1 MNERKKQK
9 LNDYAIL
16 RAAKIPLHQISEILS
31 LAPITLGRWY
41 METEFVH
48 KFLEFGGVFPQKRC
62 ESELKAIEMVA
73 KPDSKEKADKPDSAL
88 NIRVRFY
95 QGLSENQRAEAK
107 NRWETCLNAHAGRR
121 RVSEND
127 VMEVEANAVMEVEA
141 NAVMEVK
148 ARYALSE
155 ILDACDLNEMKLFC
169 DAIDQR
175 HSPTNARI
183 LEIILKTTTKMDIG
197 YVDFFKL
204 LWERTAAGAT
214 QDVSEL

>member
-16 RAAKIPLHQISEILS
+16 RAAKIPLHQISATLS
-31 LAPITLGRWY
+31 LAPITLGRWS
-41 METEFVH
+41 MEAEFVNT
-48 KFLEFGGVFPQKRC
+48 FLEFGGVFSQQRC

-121 RVSEND
+121 RVSEN
-127 VMEVEANAVMEVEA
+127 AVMEVKA

-148 ARYALSE
+148 VRYALSE

-169 DAIDQR
+169 DAIGPRQ
-175 HSPTNARI
+175 SPTDARI
-183 LEIILKTTTKMDIG
+183 LEII
-197 YVDFFKL
+197 Y
-204 LWERTAAGAT
+204 R
-214 QDVSEL
+214 

>member
-16 RAAKIPLHQISEILS
+16 RAAKIPLHQISATLS
-31 LAPITLGRWY
+31 VAPITLGRWY

-48 KFLEFGGVFPQKRC
+48 KFLEFGGVFPRKRC
-62 ESELKAIEMVA
+62 ESELKAIEICESELKAIKIVA

-121 RVSEND
+121 RVSEN
-127 VMEVEANAVMEVEA
+127 
-141 NAVMEVK
+141 AVMEVK

-155 ILDACDLNEMKLFC
+155 ILDACDFNEMKLFC
-169 DAIDQR
+169 DAIDRRQ
-175 HSPTNARI
+175 SPTDARI
-183 LEIILKTTTKMDIG
+183 LEIILQITTKMDIG
-197 YVDFFKL
+197 YIDFFQL
-204 LWERTAAGAT
+204 LWKRTPAGAT

>member
-1 MNERKKQK
+1 MNERKKRK

-121 RVSEND
+121 RVSEN
-127 VMEVEANAVMEVEA
+127 
-141 NAVMEVK
+141 AVMEVK

>member
-1 MNERKKQK
+1 MNERKKRK

-121 RVSEND
+121 RVSEN
-127 VMEVEANAVMEVEA
+127 
-141 NAVMEVK
+141 AVMEVK

-204 LWERTAAGAT
+204 LWERPAAGAT